1 MNNEL
6 NKRTFEYRKEMKDYF
21 IKFYS
26 FIFLLSLVVSFT
38 FFLIIANDPKEH
50 LPIDWRLMAL
60 LCAIVTAIPPFFV
73 FKPEKPTAEEVS
85 LDSLFKAN
93 TNSASK

>member
-6 NKRTFEYRKEMKDYF
+6 NKRIFEYRKEMKDYLVN
-21 IKFYS
+21 FYS

-38 FFLIIANDPKEH
+38 FFWFLANDPKEH

-60 LCAIVTAIPPFFV
+60 LCAIVMAIPPFFV
-73 FKPEKPTAEEVS
+73 LKHEKPTAEEVS
-85 LDSLFKAN
+85 LDSLFKEN
-93 TNSASK
+93 QNSE